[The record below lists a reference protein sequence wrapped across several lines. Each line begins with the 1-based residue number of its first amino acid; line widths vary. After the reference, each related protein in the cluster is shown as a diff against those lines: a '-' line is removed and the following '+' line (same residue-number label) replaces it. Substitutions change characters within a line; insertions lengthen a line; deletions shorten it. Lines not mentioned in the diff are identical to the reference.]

1 MNDVRNAEGPKR
13 TMRASTALVL
23 ASVLLVI
30 ASFVSL
36 LCGATF
42 YSFHA
47 IQVDPQAQLV
57 VFDLRFPRTL
67 FAILVGGGLSV
78 VGASYQAIFK
88 NYLASPFTL
97 GVSAGA
103 ALLASTAMVVGV
115 TTARY
120 GIDVSACAVLGALA
134 SICIIV
140 GVSRRGRVTNKN
152 TLLLVGIVFS
162 FFCTSLLTLIQYV
175 ADYAQLFRVTRW
187 MMGGIPSVGWSDL
200 LIGATCVCVSCVWLF
215 RHHRALD
222 LMLFG
227 DDIALV
233 KGVDV
238 HRVTYTSFVLT
249 SFVIGWIVAQCGVIG
264 FVGIIVPALSRFIV
278 GLRHRVLLPMS
289 FLLGASLVLVCDI
302 VGRIAIAPFE
312 IPAGVFTAV
321 LGGPLFIGL
330 VMRSGSK
337 VL

>member
-1 MNDVRNAEGPKR
+1 MNDVRNAESSRR
-13 TMRASTALVL
+13 TVRASTALVL
-23 ASVLLVI
+23 ASLLLVTMSLI
-30 ASFVSL
+30 SL

-42 YSFHA
+42 YSFDA
-47 IQVDPQAQLV
+47 IQRDPQAHLV
-57 VFDLRFPRTL
+57 VFDLRLPRTV

-103 ALLASTAMVVGV
+103 ALLASTAMVFGF
-115 TTARY
+115 TASRY

-134 SICIIV
+134 SIGIIV
-140 GVSRRGRVTNKN
+140 GISRRERATNKN

-162 FFCTSLLTLIQYV
+162 FFCSSLLTLIQYL

-187 MMGGIPSVGWSDL
+187 MMGGIPSVGWGDL
-200 LIGATCVCVSCVWLF
+200 MIGATCVCVSCVWLF

-233 KGVDV
+233 KGIDV

-264 FVGIIVPALSRFIV
+264 FVGIIVPALSRFVV

-289 FLLGASLVLVCDI
+289 FLVGASLVLVCDI
-302 VGRIAIAPFE
+302 VGRVLIAPFE

-321 LGGPLFIGL
+321 LGGPLFIVL
-330 VMRSGSK
+330 LMRPGSK
-337 VL
+337 VW